1 MTTPTQ
7 RTMKALRDK
16 GYKTGIVER
25 WIMGARVRKDLFG
38 FIDGIAIRDKEILGW
53 QACAGSG
60 LAAHVTKIRDACRLE
75 AQAWLEAGGKIEVW
89 GWRKL
94 KVKRGG
100 KAVRWTPCVVP
111 ITTLDT
117 GA

>member
-60 LAAHVTKIRDACRLE
+60 LAAHVTKIRETCKLE

-89 GWRKL
+89 GWSKY

-100 KAVRWTPCVVP
+100 KAVRWFPRV
-111 ITTLDT
+111 IKIEHIKE
-117 GA
+117 G